1 MPELLADVAAVWLAG
16 LFAAT
21 IVVLVRATSPFMRIL
36 AADSMVL
43 LVVAFL
49 LLLAIEEERGAL
61 VDAALALAL
70 LGFTTTVV
78 LVRIEREA
86 HER

>member
-1 MPELLADVAAVWLAG
+1 MPELLVDVAAVWLAV

-21 IVVLVRATSPFMRIL
+21 IVVLVRAASPFMRIL
-36 AADSMVL
+36 AADTMVL

-49 LLLAIEEERGAL
+49 LLLAMKEERGVL
-61 VDAALALAL
+61 VDAAIALAL

-78 LVRIEREA
+78 LARIEREA
-86 HER
+86 QER